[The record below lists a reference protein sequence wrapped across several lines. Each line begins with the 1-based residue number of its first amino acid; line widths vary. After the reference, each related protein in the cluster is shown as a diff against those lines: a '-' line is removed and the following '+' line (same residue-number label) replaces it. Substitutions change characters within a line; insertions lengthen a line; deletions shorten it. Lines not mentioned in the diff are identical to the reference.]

1 MRYDLRVTRMGN
13 LECEKSKQTGYSK
26 LASLKVVLTTYREIA
41 CVIILLPL
49 NVYLIFTIKVKIGNR
64 VR

>member
-13 LECEKSKQTGYSK
+13 LECEKSKQRGYSE

-41 CVIILLPL
+41 CVITITTEF
-49 NVYLIFTIKVKIGNR
+49 YLIITIKVKIGSR

>member
-13 LECEKSKQTGYSK
+13 LGCEKSKQTGYSK

-41 CVIILLPL
+41 CVI
-49 NVYLIFTIKVKIGNR
+49 TITTECVSYYYYQGENW
-64 VR
+64 